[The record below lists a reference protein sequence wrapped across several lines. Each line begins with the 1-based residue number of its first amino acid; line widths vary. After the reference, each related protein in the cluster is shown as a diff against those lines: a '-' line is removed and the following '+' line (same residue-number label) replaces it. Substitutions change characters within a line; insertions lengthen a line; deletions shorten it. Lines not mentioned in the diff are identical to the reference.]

1 MSGCFFCSFWSLFW
15 ILLNVMCSK
24 TYIKCLYLLQISWP
38 LLELIWHKWQ
48 VPNLFYLD
56 TRDDFSLANNLR
68 IPACMLKIV
77 WSVKNKPLCKSSY
90 KLPPHLRCAHLLAKN
105 PYVTMSC
112 NEHSTNK
119 ILILYQFL
127 LFSTHTSSVITIN
140 LYFAF
145 LS

>member
-1 MSGCFFCSFWSLFW
+1 M
-15 ILLNVMCSK
+15 
-24 TYIKCLYLLQISWP
+24 
-38 LLELIWHKWQ
+38 
-48 VPNLFYLD
+48 PNLFYLD
-56 TRDDFSLANNLR
+56 TRDDFSLANNLH

-90 KLPPHLRCAHLLAKN
+90 KLPPHLRCAHLLANKN

-127 LFSTHTSSVITIN
+127 LVFTHTSSVITIN
-140 LYFAF
+140 STLLFYLSYEGLLLRLSHLFVALLYNI
-145 LS
+145 